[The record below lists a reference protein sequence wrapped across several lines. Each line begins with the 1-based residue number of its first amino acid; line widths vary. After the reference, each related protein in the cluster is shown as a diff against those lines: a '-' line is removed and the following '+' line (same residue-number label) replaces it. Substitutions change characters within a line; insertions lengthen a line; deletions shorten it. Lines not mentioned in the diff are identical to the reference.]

1 MDEISALLMT
11 KALDGLAMRATA
23 VSQNI
28 ANANSPAYRPLRVRF
43 EDRLREAAAKG
54 PEAIRAAQ
62 PEYISALPETGGG
75 STLRLDLEM
84 ATASQTALRYAALID
99 ILNRQVQVTRLA
111 VRGGQ

>member
-11 KALDGLAMRATA
+11 KALDGLAMRAAA

-43 EDRLREAAAKG
+43 EDRLRQAAQQG
-54 PEAIRAAQ
+54 PEAIRAVQ
-62 PEYISALPETGGG
+62 PDYVTALPEAGGG
-75 STLRLDLEM
+75 TLRLDLEM

-99 ILNRQVQVTRLA
+99 ILNRQMQVNRLA
-111 VRGGQ
+111 MRGGQ